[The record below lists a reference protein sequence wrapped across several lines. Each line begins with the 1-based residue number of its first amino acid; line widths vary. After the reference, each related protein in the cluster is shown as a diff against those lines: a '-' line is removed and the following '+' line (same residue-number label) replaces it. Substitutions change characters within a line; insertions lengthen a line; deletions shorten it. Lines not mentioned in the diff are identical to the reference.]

1 MISQAAHALAVYIV
15 HAYSIYNSIFN
26 TIENNVIKCM
36 VLNKNY
42 FSNSQFVFC
51 LPTSH
56 LLLTGAANR
65 HNIEIEIHR

>member
-1 MISQAAHALAVYIV
+1 MILS
-15 HAYSIYNSIFN
+15 
-26 TIENNVIKCM
+26 
-36 VLNKNY
+36 KNY

-65 HNIEIEIHR
+65 RSIEIEIHTVDSLLNIIT